1 MSDSLPYLIIVT
13 GPTASGKTALAIAL
27 AKHYESVVLSADSRQ
42 FYKGMAIGTAQ
53 PNEAELASVKH
64 YFIADRNVDSP
75 VNAGSYA
82 DEALALLDTLF
93 QQHKVV
99 IVCGGTGLYIR
110 ALIDGLDNFPD
121 IPENYREELSEELA
135 KDGLEKLLKELTE
148 KDPSYASQVD
158 PHNPHRILRA
168 LEVIRFTKQ
177 AYSSF
182 LQQTPQPRN
191 FKAIQIAI
199 DLDRG
204 VLYDRINQRVDQM
217 MADGLEE
224 EVLALKDHFHLNAL
238 QTVGYKEWLEYFDGS
253 IDSNKLVENIQQHSR
268 NYAKRQITWFKRD
281 ARVHWIKGADVAQ
294 AITICNHLMQAH
306 EH

>member
-135 KDGLEKLLKELTE
+135 KDGLEKLLKELIE

-177 AYSSF
+177 PYSSF
-182 LQQTPQPRN
+182 LQQKPQPRN

-199 DLDRG
+199 DLDRE

-217 MADGLEE
+217 MTDGLEE

-253 IDSNKLVENIQQHSR
+253 IDRNKLVENIQQHSR

>member
-148 KDPSYASQVD
+148 KDPSYANQVD

-182 LQQTPQPRN
+182 LRQKPEPRN

-199 DLDRG
+199 DLDRD
-204 VLYDRINQRVDQM
+204 VLYDRINKRVNQM
-217 MADGLEE
+217 MAEGLEE

-253 IDSNKLVENIQQHSR
+253 IDRNKLVENIQQHSR

-281 ARVHWIKGADVAQ
+281 TRVHWIKGADVAQ
-294 AITICNHLMQAH
+294 AITICNQLMQEH

>member
-121 IPENYREELSEELA
+121 IPENYREELSKELA

-148 KDPSYASQVD
+148 KDPSYANQVD

-177 AYSSF
+177 PYSSF
-182 LQQTPQPRN
+182 LQQKPQPRN

-199 DLDRG
+199 DLDRE
-204 VLYDRINQRVDQM
+204 VLYDRINQRVEQM

>member
-1 MSDSLPYLIIVT
+1 VSDSLPYLIIVT

-148 KDPSYASQVD
+148 KDPSYANQVD

-182 LQQTPQPRN
+182 LQQKPQPRN
-191 FKAIQIAI
+191 FKAIQMAI

-204 VLYDRINQRVDQM
+204 VLYDRINQRVNQM

-253 IDSNKLVENIQQHSR
+253 IDRNKLVENIQQHSR

>member
-1 MSDSLPYLIIVT
+1 VSDSLPYLIIVT

-135 KDGLEKLLKELTE
+135 KDGLEKLLKELIE

-177 AYSSF
+177 PYSSF
-182 LQQTPQPRN
+182 LQQKPQPRN

-199 DLDRG
+199 DLDRE

-217 MADGLEE
+217 MTDGLEE

-253 IDSNKLVENIQQHSR
+253 IDRNKLVENIQQHSR